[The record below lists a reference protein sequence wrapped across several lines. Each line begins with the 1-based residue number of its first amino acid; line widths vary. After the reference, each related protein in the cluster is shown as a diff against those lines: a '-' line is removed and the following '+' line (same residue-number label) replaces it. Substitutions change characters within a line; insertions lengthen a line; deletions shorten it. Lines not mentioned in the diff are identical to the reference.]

1 MTFIDIL
8 TNMSKPPLKKTE
20 TRQNVNT
27 ADIVHSSTFSDAGFL
42 KEYENLWLGHNRII
56 PEYFAESVYADVM
69 LRFFFRLLL
78 KKLVQEKE
86 SFRLLK
92 GFNIYLKEVEEQ
104 PIPTPLIIRSINPMS
119 LLRIIVEELEKT
131 SIEEVGFVYIDGA

>member
-42 KEYENLWLGHNRII
+42 KEYENL
-56 PEYFAESVYADVM
+56 
-69 LRFFFRLLL
+69 
-78 KKLVQEKE
+78 
-86 SFRLLK
+86 
-92 GFNIYLKEVEEQ
+92 
-104 PIPTPLIIRSINPMS
+104 
-119 LLRIIVEELEKT
+119 
-131 SIEEVGFVYIDGA
+131 